1 MQIHYKI
8 LEFTLKAETEINLP
22 DFKGSAFRGGFGN
35 ILRQITC
42 VLKRQQCIDCPIKT
56 KCIYAYV
63 FETVSDT
70 TANFLNMHKYEK
82 VPHPFVFEPPL
93 DKKKL
98 YQPAE
103 EFKFKIIL
111 IGKAIEY
118 LPYFVVTIKE
128 LGKVGIGKAK
138 GKFIIS
144 NISSSNSETISLNSV
159 NLEQNFT
166 KLSLNILTPIRIK
179 YNRSLVN
186 QLDFHVLIRSILRRI
201 SLLYYFHCKKEPLQV
216 DVNSLIEKAE
226 KVKILDDNTRW
237 YDWERYSSRQ
247 DTRMKLGGVVGEI
260 TYEGDITP
268 FIPFLKA
275 CEILHVGKGTSFGL
289 GKYEIVNHQIK
300 L

>member
-8 LEFTLKAETEINLP
+8 VEFTLKAETEINLP

-166 KLSLNILTPIRIK
+166 KL
-179 YNRSLVN
+179 
-186 QLDFHVLIRSILRRI
+186 
-201 SLLYYFHCKKEPLQV
+201 
-216 DVNSLIEKAE
+216 
-226 KVKILDDNTRW
+226 
-237 YDWERYSSRQ
+237 
-247 DTRMKLGGVVGEI
+247 
-260 TYEGDITP
+260 
-268 FIPFLKA
+268 
-275 CEILHVGKGTSFGL
+275 
-289 GKYEIVNHQIK
+289 
-300 L
+300 

>member
-8 LEFTLKAETEINLP
+8 VEFTLKAETEINLP

-93 DKKKL
+93 NKKKL

-201 SLLYYFHCKKEPLQV
+201 SLLYYFHCKKELLQV